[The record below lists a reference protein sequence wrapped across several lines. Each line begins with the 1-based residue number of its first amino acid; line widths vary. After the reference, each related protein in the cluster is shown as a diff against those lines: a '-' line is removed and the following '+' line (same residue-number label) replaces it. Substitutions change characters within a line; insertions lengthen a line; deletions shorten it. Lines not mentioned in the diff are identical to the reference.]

1 MKLNN
6 DTMSTIN
13 KFTSLLE
20 EAVVEGTIGVEEDK
34 LVTNTLKRPQF
45 YRTLIKDHLERL
57 DKTYTPKTYTLF
69 EELYEHTAS
78 DEHIAL
84 EINEV

>member
-1 MKLNN
+1 MKLDD

-34 LVTNTLKRPQF
+34 LVTNTLRRPQF
-45 YRTLIKDHLERL
+45 YRSAIKNHLEL
-57 DKTYTPKTYTLF
+57 VDKTYTPHTYILF
-69 EELYEHTAS
+69 EELYEYT
-78 DEHIAL
+78 AL
-84 EINEV
+84 ED